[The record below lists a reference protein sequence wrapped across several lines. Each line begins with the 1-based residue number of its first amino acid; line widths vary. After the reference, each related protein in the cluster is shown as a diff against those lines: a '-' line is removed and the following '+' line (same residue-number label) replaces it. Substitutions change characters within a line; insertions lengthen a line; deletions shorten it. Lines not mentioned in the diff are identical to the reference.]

1 MQRVSA
7 IHRGLLKATIWI
19 FSALLVASLS
29 PATLA
34 QDLPKT
40 NAEDVG
46 LSSQRLSRLTE
57 TFQRDVDAGEIPGA
71 VVLVA
76 RNGKIAYE
84 KAFGYQ
90 NREDKI
96 PMKSDAIFRIA
107 SMSKGIVPG
116 EC

>member
-7 IHRGLLKATIWI
+7 MNRGFLKATIWI
-19 FSALLVASLS
+19 FSALLVASFS
-29 PATLA
+29 PA
-34 QDLPKT
+34 T

-90 NREDKI
+90 SREDKI
-96 PMKSDAIFRIA
+96 PMKSDAIFRLSITHNFV
-107 SMSKGIVPG
+107 IR
-116 EC
+116 CQQHIQY

>member
-19 FSALLVASLS
+19 FGVLLVASLS

-57 TFQRDVDAGEIPGA
+57 TFQRDVDASEIPGA

-76 RNGKIAYE
+76 RNIACIE
-84 KAFGYQ
+84 AKAF
-90 NREDKI
+90 RTL
-96 PMKSDAIFRIA
+96 A
-107 SMSKGIVPG
+107 
-116 EC
+116 